1 MSSQLPL
8 FKSQWSWV
16 KESLSSNILWAL
28 PENCRRSTDPP
39 KRATGVLRHGFIA
52 GICSPAALIF
62 QEFSC
67 SFHWLLQAHWG
78 NSQEKPRDINI
89 SYYLILNPTAFCSS
103 HYGFT
108 HFLGWKLEESL
119 PWINLFVIMF
129 MSPVMCRGSVSDCA
143 VMPLWLRKDPVRT
156 VAWWAQVLVC
166 CMLSGLAIICWS
178 TPSHSCGGGDWI
190 SSIWGLGGY
199 ELANDCLTAER
210 NTMIVNMADSI
221 KGPAQAVKCLEE
233 NTASKQEIFI
243 D

>member
-67 SFHWLLQAHWG
+67 SFSWLLQAHWG

-108 HFLGWKLEESL
+108 HFLGCKLEESL
-119 PWINLFVIMF
+119 RSMNQPLCNYVYVTSDVQRFRLLLCCNAAVIAQGAGVHCGM
-129 MSPVMCRGSVSDCA
+129 VSA
-143 VMPLWLRKDPVRT
+143 GVSLLHAQWPRYHLLVHSLSQLWWRRLD
-156 VAWWAQVLVC
+156 
-166 CMLSGLAIICWS
+166 
-178 TPSHSCGGGDWI
+178 
-190 SSIWGLGGY
+190 
-199 ELANDCLTAER
+199 
-210 NTMIVNMADSI
+210 
-221 KGPAQAVKCLEE
+221 
-233 NTASKQEIFI
+233 
-243 D
+243 